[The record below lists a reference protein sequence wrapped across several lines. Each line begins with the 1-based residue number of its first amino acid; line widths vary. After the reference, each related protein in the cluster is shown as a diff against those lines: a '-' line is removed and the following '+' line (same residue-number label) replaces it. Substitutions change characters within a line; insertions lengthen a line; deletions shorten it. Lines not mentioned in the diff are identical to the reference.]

1 MNLVDVDSGV
11 YATMMAAE
19 INDVADAELGSGD
32 PEVNSAIDVIT
43 EEVTNSTGDIERK
56 EGQTDEEYK
65 QMVCEIVGAAYNRL
79 KKSGKLDA
87 CFDRLDAIS
96 KKDIVI
102 ASLGAEHSDGAL
114 PSGTWTNG
122 DINKTETELTEQ
134 FPENASQWA
143 GRWVIRMN
151 LRWSM

>member
-32 PEVNSAIDVIT
+32 PEINSAIDVIT

-65 QMVCEIVGAAYNRL
+65 QMVCEIVGAAYNR
-79 KKSGKLDA
+79 KEV
-87 CFDRLDAIS
+87 R
-96 KKDIVI
+96 
-102 ASLGAEHSDGAL
+102 
-114 PSGTWTNG
+114 
-122 DINKTETELTEQ
+122 KTRCL
-134 FPENASQWA
+134 
-143 GRWVIRMN
+143 
-151 LRWSM
+151 L